1 MTIKFNHLD
10 EISYNTLRQQ
20 MIEAAEGRGN
30 VVYRDS
36 VGIAT
41 IGIGLNLRVGSVARE
56 VLSIALN
63 RGGHQIEVSESDIT
77 TLLAA
82 SSHTFKTNETA
93 RQAINT
99 AWRIIANNHSV
110 TSTELSLTDDEMNN
124 VFRTAAEERE
134 DTLTQHFS
142 RNNQNSTGETV
153 QAAFADSDYSYERLA
168 LFSLVYNGGEALLGN
183 NLTTAINDGDR
194 FRAWFE
200 IREASNGGDS
210 RNHGIAKRR
219 FYEAE
224 LFGLFND
231 HDNPTIEEIRH
242 IINTLNER
250 IPTADNRGTA
260 TYLDKISKYE
270 NDFYVKKD
278 EHGQETGP
286 RHYFESM
293 IESIPVDYSGSPRA
307 NTKPY
312 IGEVFRPLGK
322 ELLKQF
328 LPSDLPFIDRI
339 TMSTH
344 YISGQVILGI
354 TIDNDSTIIAPRA
367 YSSCKNGQ
375 WNNGSKVNLLVA
387 LEYERDD
394 AGNLREQDGKPVR
407 KGMILKGNNDCDI
420 MIGGDGANVMEGNG
434 GNDIIIGGKSGDT
447 IVGGAGQDKMYG
459 GKGADTYE
467 FNSINDIDGDI
478 IYDPDGGGKIRF
490 GKIVLGDSKGNIH
503 YKSGASWTEKQGG
516 FTFTY
521 ELIGNSQPAKDENGK
536 NIANKFISDLQITVT
551 DKEGVSKSFTIKDWQ
566 FEQRTIG
573 YYGADPDNST
583 QTVLQGSNFA
593 FTLKLPAP
601 GKAENLFNGDQRAP
615 YMNDGKTF
623 DWGKTSWNTITGILQ
638 GGVKEDGF
646 SDVIRGTA
654 QRDIINGHGGN
665 DALDGGDGND
675 TITGGDGHD
684 LITGG
689 KGSDWLFG
697 GKGND
702 FIYGSCGLL
711 PEVQRHGSG
720 DNAAD
725 LKRTGT
731 GNETVVIDGASWGVY
746 QEETGRYAILGP
758 DNSAAATAADPG
770 NTRGDII
777 VGGEGQDKIFG
788 SQESDAIFGGDL
800 PFAGEA
806 DKTKPEDG
814 NSDNDTIY
822 GLGGNDYISGGKG
835 NDTIHG
841 DTNIHNAG
849 LSGYMPADIAHGND
863 IIDGGGGDDN
873 LYGNGGNDI
882 ISGGDGNDLING
894 DDVINVVNDGPTSG
908 DDTLDGGNGN
918 DRIFGGAGNDNI
930 DGGND
935 NDLIFPGAGND
946 TMTGGAG
953 DDTFVIRKADL
964 DHKTITDFG
973 DSDRLV
979 LLDSGLDDYEL
990 LRTGNDLVL
999 RLKSGEGDITV
1010 QHFFALPDDSAATIH
1025 EHGET
1030 IRTVRELRE
1039 QFAATAA
1046 PAGETPVTAPA
1057 AGNLPLPGDPEPLL
1071 NLDNLTTTNRPDN
1084 GQHNNAGKQG
1094 HTLPCLFAGDI
1105 LDGLPGGDG
1114 TTDLAGRMREDRALM
1129 DGLWGDGT
1137 TPGHHAGNYADS
1149 HHLHGSNYHSRLE
1162 ELHEELRGLV

>member
-1 MTIKFNHLD
+1 M
-10 EISYNTLRQQ
+10 
-20 MIEAAEGRGN
+20 
-30 VVYRDS
+30 
-36 VGIAT
+36 
-41 IGIGLNLRVGSVARE
+41 
-56 VLSIALN
+56 
-63 RGGHQIEVSESDIT
+63 
-77 TLLAA
+77 
-82 SSHTFKTNETA
+82 
-93 RQAINT
+93 
-99 AWRIIANNHSV
+99 
-110 TSTELSLTDDEMNN
+110 
-124 VFRTAAEERE
+124 
-134 DTLTQHFS
+134 
-142 RNNQNSTGETV
+142 
-153 QAAFADSDYSYERLA
+153 
-168 LFSLVYNGGEALLGN
+168 
-183 NLTTAINDGDR
+183 
-194 FRAWFE
+194 
-200 IREASNGGDS
+200 
-210 RNHGIAKRR
+210 
-219 FYEAE
+219 
-224 LFGLFND
+224 
-231 HDNPTIEEIRH
+231 
-242 IINTLNER
+242 
-250 IPTADNRGTA
+250 
-260 TYLDKISKYE
+260 
-270 NDFYVKKD
+270 
-278 EHGQETGP
+278 
-286 RHYFESM
+286 
-293 IESIPVDYSGSPRA
+293 
-307 NTKPY
+307 
-312 IGEVFRPLGK
+312 
-322 ELLKQF
+322 
-328 LPSDLPFIDRI
+328 
-339 TMSTH
+339 
-344 YISGQVILGI
+344 
-354 TIDNDSTIIAPRA
+354 
-367 YSSCKNGQ
+367 
-375 WNNGSKVNLLVA
+375 
-387 LEYERDD
+387 
-394 AGNLREQDGKPVR
+394 
-407 KGMILKGNNDCDI
+407 
-420 MIGGDGANVMEGNG
+420 
-434 GNDIIIGGKSGDT
+434 
-447 IVGGAGQDKMYG
+447 
-459 GKGADTYE
+459 
-467 FNSINDIDGDI
+467 
-478 IYDPDGGGKIRF
+478 
-490 GKIVLGDSKGNIH
+490 
-503 YKSGASWTEKQGG
+503 
-516 FTFTY
+516 
-521 ELIGNSQPAKDENGK
+521 
-536 NIANKFISDLQITVT
+536 
-551 DKEGVSKSFTIKDWQ
+551 
-566 FEQRTIG
+566 
-573 YYGADPDNST
+573 
-583 QTVLQGSNFA
+583 
-593 FTLKLPAP
+593 
-601 GKAENLFNGDQRAP
+601 
-615 YMNDGKTF
+615 
-623 DWGKTSWNTITGILQ
+623 
-638 GGVKEDGF
+638 
-646 SDVIRGTA
+646 
-654 QRDIINGHGGN
+654 
-665 DALDGGDGND
+665 
-675 TITGGDGHD
+675 
-684 LITGG
+684 
-689 KGSDWLFG
+689 
-697 GKGND
+697 
-702 FIYGSCGLL
+702 
-711 PEVQRHGSG
+711 QRHGSG

-725 LKRTGT
+725 LKQTGT

-841 DTNIHNAG
+841 DTNMHNAG
-849 LSGYMPADIAHGND
+849 LSGYMPAGIAHGND

-894 DDVINVVNDGPTSG
+894 DDVINVVKDGPTSG

-953 DDTFVIRKADL
+953 DDTFVIRKANL

-979 LLDSGLDDYEL
+979 LLDSGLDDYGL

-1114 TTDLAGRMREDRALM
+1114 TTDLVGRMREDRALM

-1149 HHLHGSNYHSRLE
+1149 HHLHGSSYHSRLE

>member
-1 MTIKFNHLD
+1 M
-10 EISYNTLRQQ
+10 
-20 MIEAAEGRGN
+20 
-30 VVYRDS
+30 
-36 VGIAT
+36 
-41 IGIGLNLRVGSVARE
+41 
-56 VLSIALN
+56 
-63 RGGHQIEVSESDIT
+63 
-77 TLLAA
+77 
-82 SSHTFKTNETA
+82 
-93 RQAINT
+93 AI
-99 AWRIIANNHSV
+99 
-110 TSTELSLTDDEMNN
+110 
-124 VFRTAAEERE
+124 
-134 DTLTQHFS
+134 
-142 RNNQNSTGETV
+142 
-153 QAAFADSDYSYERLA
+153 
-168 LFSLVYNGGEALLGN
+168 FSLVYNAGKRLLGE
-183 NLTTAINDGDR
+183 NLTAAINDGDR
-194 FRAWFE
+194 FKAWFE
-200 IREASNGGDS
+200 IRHASNADTSSGL
-210 RNHGIAKRR
+210 AKRR
-219 FYEAE
+219 YYEAE

-231 HDNPTIEEIRH
+231 RGNPTSEEIRH
-242 IINTLNER
+242 IIETLPQKVRGSNSTYISR
-250 IPTADNRGTA
+250 ISSYEK
-260 TYLDKISKYE
+260 TYE
-270 NDFYVKKD
+270 YVIKD
-278 EHGQETGP
+278 AHDSYAIAP
-286 RHYFESM
+286 FAKN
-293 IESIPVDYSGSPRA
+293 PL
-307 NTKPY
+307 Y
-312 IGEVFRPLGK
+312 IGEVFRPLAE
-322 ELLKQF
+322 ELLARF
-328 LPSDLPFIDRI
+328 LPADLSEAIKNDIANATRKID
-339 TMSTH
+339 
-344 YISGQVILGI
+344 GQVIPGI
-354 TIDNDSTIIAPRA
+354 TNADGHIAPRS
-367 YSSCKNGQ
+367 YSSDPAPEKGTMPPQ
-375 WNNGSKVNLLVA
+375 KTNLLVA
-387 LEYERDD
+387 LEQEGTD
-394 AGNLREQDGKPVR
+394 ANGNVIR
-407 KGMILKGNNDCDI
+407 KGATFTGNKDHDI
-420 MIGGDGANVMEGNG
+420 VLGGDGENTMNGDKGNDIMVGGNKKDTMNGGDDNDTLVGRDGNDELNGGG
-434 GNDIIIGGKSGDT
+434 GNDTLIGGKGKDT
-447 IVGGAGQDKMYG
+447 LKGGTGE
-459 GKGADTYE
+459 DTYVFAFE
-467 FNSINDIDGDI
+467 DIDGDVI
-478 IYDPDGGGKIRF
+478 SDPDGGGKIKIDQMLLGNL
-490 GKIVLGDSKGNIH
+490 GKIE
-503 YKSGASWTEKQGG
+503 YSGGATWTEKRGDYSL
-516 FTFTY
+516 TY
-521 ELIGNSQPAKDENGK
+521 KLLNHRPAKDGNSDTSVG
-536 NIANKFISDLQITVT
+536 DLQITVT
-551 DKEGVSKSFTIKDWQ
+551 QGGESKSFTIKDWT
-566 FEQRTIG
+566 FRKSVSAA
-573 YYGADPDNST
+573 YGADPDNST

-601 GKAENLFNGDQRAP
+601 GKAENLFNGDQHAP

-711 PEVQRHGSG
+711 PEVQRHDSG
-720 DNAAD
+720 DNAAN

-758 DNSAAATAADPG
+758 DNSVAATAADPG

-841 DTNIHNAG
+841 DTNIHDPG
-849 LSGYMPADIAHGND
+849 LSGYMPADMAHGND
-863 IIDGGGGDDN
+863 IIDGGRGDDN

-894 DDVINVVNDGPTSG
+894 DDVVNVVNDGPTSG

-953 DDTFVIRKADL
+953 DDTFVIRKANL

-973 DSDRLV
+973 DNDRLV
-979 LLDSGLDDYEL
+979 LLNSGLDDYGL

-1084 GQHNNAGKQG
+1084 GQHNNAGRQG

-1105 LDGLPGGDG
+1105 PDGLPGSDG
-1114 TTDLAGRMREDRALM
+1114 TANLAGRMREDRVLM

-1149 HHLHGSNYHSRLE
+1149 HHLHGSSYYSRLE